1 MGGAR
6 NAKMGLKYDGKVA
19 IVTGAGAGLGKAYAL
34 ALATRGAKIVVNDFS
49 QKAADGAVAE
59 IKAAGGEA
67 VANYDSVE
75 FGEKIVQT
83 ALDAFGAV
91 HIIINNA
98 GVLRD
103 VSFNRM
109 KRSDWDTIMNVHVNG
124 PFSIVKAAWAT
135 MREQQYGRIVN
146 ITSTNGLYGQFGQ
159 VNYSSAKSAML
170 GFTKSLALEGASKNI
185 RVNCVA
191 PGAGTAMT
199 ATVMPEEIVKL
210 WKPEYVTPI
219 VCYLAHEDV
228 PCTGGIFESG
238 GGWTAQV
245 KQQRA
250 EGQYFDI
257 DKAYGPEV
265 MKDIFSDVCDFTR
278 NTNLNVDYEYHNN
291 KDPQSN
297 PQLARILAKL

>member
-1 MGGAR
+1 M
-6 NAKMGLKYDGKVA
+6 LSYDGKVA

-34 ALATRGAKIVVNDFS
+34 ALSARGAKIVVNDFS
-49 QKAADGAVAE
+49 KAAADSAVAE
-59 IKAAGGEA
+59 IKAAGGVA

-83 ALDAFGAV
+83 ALDTYGGV

-109 KRSDWDTIMNVHVNG
+109 KRSDWDTIMTVHVNG
-124 PFSIVKAAWAT
+124 PFSIVKAAWST

-159 VNYSSAKSAML
+159 VNYSTAKSAML

-185 RVNCVA
+185 KCNVVA

-199 ATVMPEEIVKL
+199 ATIMPEEVVKA

-228 PCTGGIFESG
+228 PCSGLIFESG

-257 DKAYGPEV
+257 DKPFGPEV
-265 MKDIFSDVCDFTR
+265 MTDIFKDVCDFSR
-278 NTNLNVDYEYHNN
+278 NTNPNVDYDYHND
-291 KDPQSN
+291 KDPTNN
-297 PQLARILAKL
+297 PQLSRILAKL